1 MTLDEI
7 IEVDPEKMSGIPVF
21 RGTRVPIKNLFDYLG
36 GGDNVEVFL
45 DDFPTVDRD
54 QAFGLLEVIRRRLL
68 AEYASEYEIAA

>member
-7 IEVDPEKMSGIPVF
+7 IEVAPEKMSGIPVF

-36 GGDNVEVFL
+36 GGDSVEVFF

>member
-21 RGTRVPIKNLFDYLG
+21 RGTRVPIKNLFDYLA
-36 GGDNVEVFL
+36 GGDSVEVFL